1 MDKKYLIAFDFD
13 GTILPS
19 VNTLS
24 ERTVAAVKAAKAAGH
39 IIVATSARHWPMIE
53 WVYDRMGLDTPIST
67 INGAHVY
74 HPKDDSFPVK
84 EYKIGRGIVRI
95 LLELGAKYQ
104 CNPAYVEYR
113 DRAWYTEGDHNK
125 YYGQRIQLSKPGIC
139 FEWDNMPDTEAS
151 RVVLTPPDK
160 KSLDAIVET
169 VSKIEGIKANPWAAP
184 SKKTACGEVY
194 RVSIAPVGADKWDGV
209 KHIADYYGID
219 AEDIYTFGDMWND
232 FGMIENAGHGY
243 ALKGSDADRQMK
255 DKNVTRF
262 SCAEDGV
269 AEVIEREILKLHD

>member
-1 MDKKYLIAFDFD
+1 MNKKYKNNKIFESIYQKDFLAF
-13 GTILPS
+13 
-19 VNTLS
+19 N
-24 ERTVAAVKAAKAAGH
+24 
-39 IIVATSARHWPMIE
+39 
-53 WVYDRMGLDTPIST
+53 
-67 INGAHVY
+67 
-74 HPKDDSFPVK
+74 
-84 EYKIGRGIVRI
+84 
-95 LLELGAKYQ
+95 
-104 CNPAYVEYR
+104 
-113 DRAWYTEGDHNK
+113 
-125 YYGQRIQLSKPGIC
+125 SKPNVTNARKV
-139 FEWDNMPDTEAS
+139 F
-151 RVVLTPPDK
+151 K
-160 KSLDAIVET
+160 

-255 DKNVTRF
+255 NKNVTRF